1 MNILA
6 VIRQEERKLEKELS
20 KLRKKLDGVRAA
32 GKALGGI
39 VPWRCPQCEK
49 RFHSRSVALRNVRY
63 ARCGICGNLELQKI
77 SPEYVAGPL
86 SLMARMLGLPALRCD
101 PCRHKFFALRPVL
114 RECPRLSSTSGD
126 QAA

>member
-1 MNILA
+1 MICPACHSDGGRRSRRRN
-6 VIRQEERKLEKELS
+6 VIDYVLS
-20 KLRKKLDGVRAA
+20 A
-32 GKALGGI
+32 GGI

-49 RFHSRSVALRNVRY
+49 RFHARSVALRNVRY

-86 SLMARMLGLPALRCD
+86 SLLARMLGLPALRCE

-114 RECPRLSSTSGD
+114 RELPRFGSTSGD